1 MGLLQKAAEQSTY
14 NPKNRESLFPGIEKR
29 LSDVKHTV
37 EFYPA
42 LFKELVNL
50 FKIEKGALL
59 LREGD
64 IFTLSSIVGYD
75 ITTGNRLR
83 LEESEY
89 KTFTTTKNLT
99 LLEKY
104 FSIREFIILS
114 NLYIFPFISG
124 KKVEG
129 LLLISE
135 YQTETN
141 PAEEEIE
148 SYVKILARL
157 FGDNPLKK
165 LQKVDSQNSDTK
177 ATIKHALQRVK
188 HADNRII
195 FIKLNVSDLVE
206 KIRSGDNL
214 STSSSIINT
223 ALKILNSFTRNRG
236 SVYLLKGNE
245 IVVTITDETN
255 SVNIM
260 IIQQQINAA
269 FRSIFSN
276 KLSSVDLCF
285 ESLIWKNNSLDS
297 ILDNLI
303 TDEDS

>member
-1 MGLLQKAAEQSTY
+1 MGLLQKAAEQSIH
-14 NPKNRESLFPGIEKR
+14 NPQKRESLFPQIESR
-29 LSDVKHTV
+29 LSEVKHTV

-64 IFTLSSIVGYD
+64 IFTLSSIIGYD

-83 LEESEY
+83 LENKEY
-89 KTFTTTKNLT
+89 KDFKTSNNL
-99 LLEKY
+99 EIFEQY
-104 FSIREFIILS
+104 FSIREFVTLEQIS
-114 NLYIFPFISG
+114 LYPFISNN
-124 KKVEG
+124 KIEG

-135 YQTETN
+135 FQTERS
-141 PAEEEIE
+141 PDKEEIE
-148 SYVKILARL
+148 GYVKILATL

-177 ATIKHALQRVK
+177 VTIKNTLQRVK
-188 HADNRII
+188 HADNRVI
-195 FIKLNVSDLVE
+195 FIKLNVNDLVE
-206 KIRSGDNL
+206 RIRSGDNL

-236 SVYLLKGNE
+236 NVYLLKGNE
-245 IVVTITDETN
+245 IIVTITDENN
-255 SVNIM
+255 SVNVM

-276 KLSSVDLCF
+276 KLSSIDLCF
-285 ESLIWKNNSLDS
+285 ESLIWKNNSLDN

-303 TDEDS
+303 TDENS

>member
-1 MGLLQKAAEQSTY
+1 MGLLQKAAEQHTH
-14 NPKNRESLFPGIEKR
+14 NPQKRGLEFPEIERR
-29 LSDVKHTV
+29 LSGVKHTM
-37 EFYPA
+37 EFYPT

-50 FKIEKGALL
+50 LKIEKGALL

-83 LEESEY
+83 LEYSDY
-89 KTFTTTKNLT
+89 QKFQKTEDLKVVQ
-99 LLEKY
+99 KY
-104 FSIREFIILS
+104 VSIREFVTLN
-114 NLYIFPFISG
+114 NLDIYPFING
-124 KKVEG
+124 ERVEG
-129 LLLISE
+129 LLLITE
-135 YQTETN
+135 FQTETRPN
-141 PAEEEIE
+141 QNEIKGYLE
-148 SYVKILARL
+148 ILSTL
-157 FGDNPLKK
+157 FGANPLKRLK
-165 LQKVDSQNSDTK
+165 QVDTQANDTKKSIKQALQK
-177 ATIKHALQRVK
+177 IKNI
-188 HADNRII
+188 DNRVI
-195 FIKLNVSDLVE
+195 FIKINVNDLVD
-206 KIRSGDNL
+206 KIRTDDNL

-223 ALKILNSFTRNRG
+223 ALKILNSFTRSRG

-245 IVVTITDETN
+245 ILVTILDDSMSIN
-255 SVNIM
+255 MM

-285 ESLIWKNNSLDS
+285 ESLIWKNNSLDT